1 MWWFVK
7 YNMQPTVFVMHMFFK
22 GGGGGGANSSKKSL
36 TSKKKKEER
45 GNDQVTDIWNESQ
58 VGILMATHDCN
69 KIRSEYL
76 MNEFDIYPS
85 YFTLLMMLLNTEE

>member
-1 MWWFVK
+1 
-7 YNMQPTVFVMHMFFK
+7 MHMFFK
-22 GGGGGGANSSKKSL
+22 GGVGGGGEVQTRPKNSWPA
-36 TSKKKKEER
+36 KKKTEER
-45 GNDQVTDIWNESQ
+45 GNNQVTDIWNESQ

-85 YFTLLMMLLNTEE
+85 YFTLLMTLLNTEE

>member
-1 MWWFVK
+1 MR
-7 YNMQPTVFVMHMFFK
+7 MFFK
-22 GGGGGGANSSKKSL
+22 GGGGQTHPKNPWQA
-36 TSKKKKEER
+36 KKKEER

-58 VGILMATHDCN
+58 VGILMATHDCH

-85 YFTLLMMLLNTEE
+85 YFTVLMMLLNTEE

>member
-1 MWWFVK
+1 
-7 YNMQPTVFVMHMFFK
+7 MFFK
-22 GGGGGGANSSKKSL
+22 VGVGGGGKLVQKFL
-36 TSKKKKEER
+36 TSKKKEK
-45 GNDQVTDIWNESQ
+45 GNNQVTDIWNESQ

-85 YFTLLMMLLNTEE
+85 YFTLLMTLLNTEE